1 MKLSRGAHVRLSPS
15 AFHILLLVAGA
26 AFLLADAFHGNV
38 WFDESY
44 SVGIANHSF
53 ADIWYYSS
61 GDVHPVLIYWALHVL
76 NLVFGQNITIYRLF
90 TVAGAIAMAVLGYTH
105 VRRDAGWATGVLFSF
120 FALFTPYIS
129 LMAVEIRMYSWA
141 TFAVMLC
148 FIYAMRIIGTQL
160 ATPPARI
167 AQAARG
173 LKCWAG
179 TPRRWWIACFASS
192 LACAYLHYFGAM
204 SAFMINVVLLFA
216 LGARAWRHR
225 KGGPNPLPEQ
235 AVRAGA
241 PLRVLIIGCVAQ
253 VALYLPWIITAVTSQ
268 MGVVGGTYWAKI
280 VFPTTYIELAT
291 YAFLTS
297 PLSFAARGSY
307 GVVPQV
313 IVQGIGYAAVAVL
326 AFLIA
331 WAARWATWRIGLHR
345 AARKQQIAAAKAQR
359 AGGAAGAEADAGAAG
374 TGAAN
379 DAANPLAAGSTEM
392 ASGAIAGSAAPP
404 SENQATTTTIEL
416 GESSISGTSAS
427 ASTSAAAG
435 ASAGSA
441 ANTAARA
448 VKHLRLKRFYAWLV
462 SDPIAPVVAALV
474 VYFGVFAISWTA
486 SMVMN
491 SMILYYRYLFVA
503 IGPLLFAI
511 ASVLS
516 HVQTKPLVAGVVA
529 VTLAASVMNQALLVR
544 DDYDPANN
552 VPVQQ
557 FRETVDRVADQ
568 NGGQSPLVVSTDIG
582 YMGVTSVMCPDIPQT
597 YMDWQ
602 KGNWDRAYMAYSP
615 TLVSKMS
622 WEIIFNNF
630 HGTFICLGQ
639 AQNDS
644 LPRDISDLSQ
654 KDGFNLVEY
663 HTYYRPYER
672 TWMTIAVMTKS

>member
-1 MKLSRGAHVRLSPS
+1 MKLSRAVHARFSS
-15 AFHILLLVAGA
+15 NAFHILLLVAGA
-26 AFLLADAFHGNV
+26 AFLLTDAFHGNV

-167 AQAARG
+167 AEAARG

-225 KGGPNPLPEQ
+225 KRGPNPLPEQ
-235 AVRAGA
+235 AVCAGA

-253 VALYLPWIITAVTSQ
+253 VVLYLPWIVTAVTSQ

-313 IVQGIGYAAVAVL
+313 LVQGIGYAAAVVL

-331 WAARWATWRIGLHR
+331 WAARWAAWRIGLHR

-359 AGGAAGAEADAGAAG
+359 TDGAASASAG
-374 TGAAN
+374 T
-379 DAANPLAAGSTEM
+379 
-392 ASGAIAGSAAPP
+392 ASDTITGSAATP
-404 SENQATTTTIEL
+404 SKDHAAAMAAGLAEDP
-416 GESSISGTSAS
+416 ISGAS
-427 ASTSAAAG
+427 ACRAAG
-435 ASAGSA
+435 ASADPA
-441 ANTAARA
+441 VDTAVRA
-448 VKHLRLKRFYAWLV
+448 VKHLRLKRFYAWLI
-462 SDPIAPVVAALV
+462 SDPIAPVAAALV

-511 ASVLS
+511 AAVLS
-516 HVQTKPLVAGVVA
+516 HVRTKPLVAGVVA
-529 VTLAASVMNQALLVR
+529 VTLAASVVNQALLVR

-622 WEIIFNNF
+622 WEIIFDNF

-639 AQNDS
+639 AQNNS

>member
-1 MKLSRGAHVRLSPS
+1 MKLSRGAHVRLSSS

-105 VRRDAGWATGVLFSF
+105 VRRDHGWATGVLFSF

-148 FIYAMRIIGTQL
+148 FIYAIRIIGTQL

-167 AQAARG
+167 AEAARG

-179 TPRRWWIACFASS
+179 TPRRWWITCFASS

-225 KGGPNPLPEQ
+225 KRGPNPLPEQ

-253 VALYLPWIITAVTSQ
+253 VALYLPWIVTAVTSQ

-313 IVQGIGYAAVAVL
+313 LVQGIGYAAAVVL

-331 WAARWATWRIGLHR
+331 WAARWAAWRIGLHR
-345 AARKQQIAAAKAQR
+345 AARKQQIAEAKAQR
-359 AGGAAGAEADAGAAG
+359 EGQAAAMAAKPGEGAVLRSRAGAGPDTDANGHFA
-374 TGAAN
+374 
-379 DAANPLAAGSTEM
+379 P
-392 ASGAIAGSAAPP
+392 AS
-404 SENQATTTTIEL
+404 
-416 GESSISGTSAS
+416 SAS
-427 ASTSAAAG
+427 S
-435 ASAGSA
+435 
-441 ANTAARA
+441 
-448 VKHLRLKRFYAWLV
+448 VKHLRLKRFYAWLI
-462 SDPIAPVVAALV
+462 SDSIAPVVAALV
-474 VYFGVFAISWTA
+474 VYFGVFTISWTA

-511 ASVLS
+511 AAVLS
-516 HVQTKPLVAGVVA
+516 HVRTKPLVAGVVA
-529 VTLAASVMNQALLVR
+529 VTLAASVVNQALLVR

-582 YMGVTSVMCPDIPQT
+582 YMGVTSVMCPHIPQT

-639 AQNDS
+639 AQNNS

>member
-1 MKLSRGAHVRLSPS
+1 MKLSRGAHVRLSSS

-26 AFLLADAFHGNV
+26 AFLLTDAFHGNV

-105 VRRDAGWATGVLFSF
+105 VRRDHGWATGVLFSF

-148 FIYAMRIIGTQL
+148 FIYAIRIIGTQL

-179 TPRRWWIACFASS
+179 TPRRWWITCFASS

-225 KGGPNPLPEQ
+225 KRGPNPLPEQ
-235 AVRAGA
+235 AVCAGA

-253 VALYLPWIITAVTSQ
+253 VVLYLPWIVTAVTSQ

-313 IVQGIGYAAVAVL
+313 LVQGIGYAAAVVL

-331 WAARWATWRIGLHR
+331 WAARWAAWRIGLHR

-359 AGGAAGAEADAGAAG
+359 TDGAASASAG
-374 TGAAN
+374 T
-379 DAANPLAAGSTEM
+379 
-392 ASGAIAGSAAPP
+392 ASDTITGSAATP
-404 SENQATTTTIEL
+404 SKDHAAAMAAGLAEDP
-416 GESSISGTSAS
+416 ISGAS
-427 ASTSAAAG
+427 ACRAAG
-435 ASAGSA
+435 ASADPA
-441 ANTAARA
+441 VDTAVRA
-448 VKHLRLKRFYAWLV
+448 VKHLRLKRFYAWLI
-462 SDPIAPVVAALV
+462 SDPIAPVAAALV

-511 ASVLS
+511 AAVLS
-516 HVQTKPLVAGVVA
+516 HVRTKPLVAGVVA
-529 VTLAASVMNQALLVR
+529 VTLAASVVNQALLVR
-544 DDYDPANN
+544 DDYDSANN

>member
-1 MKLSRGAHVRLSPS
+1 MKLSRAVHARFSS
-15 AFHILLLVAGA
+15 NAFHILLLVAGA
-26 AFLLADAFHGNV
+26 AFLLTDAFHGNV

-160 ATPPARI
+160 ATPAARI
-167 AQAARG
+167 AEAARG

-204 SAFMINVVLLFA
+204 SAFMINVVLLLA

-225 KGGPNPLPEQ
+225 KRGPHPLPDQ

-241 PLRVLIIGCVAQ
+241 PLRVLIIGCIVQ

-313 IVQGIGYAAVAVL
+313 IVQGIGYAAAVVL

-345 AARKQQIAAAKAQR
+345 AARKQQIAAAKTQR
-359 AGGAAGAEADAGAAG
+359 AGGVAGAEADAG
-374 TGAAN
+374 T
-379 DAANPLAAGSTEM
+379 
-392 ASGAIAGSAAPP
+392 SAAPV
-404 SENQATTTTIEL
+404 
-416 GESSISGTSAS
+416 
-427 ASTSAAAG
+427 AG
-435 ASAGSA
+435 ASAGPA
-441 ANTAARA
+441 AAAA
-448 VKHLRLKRFYAWLV
+448 ACPIKHLRLKRFYAWLV
-462 SDPIAPVVAALV
+462 SDPIAPVVAALT

-557 FRETVDRVADQ
+557 FRETVDRVADE

-622 WEIIFNNF
+622 WEIIFDNF

>member
-105 VRRDAGWATGVLFSF
+105 VRRDHGWATGVLFSF

-167 AQAARG
+167 AEAARG

-225 KGGPNPLPEQ
+225 KHGPHPLPEQ

-280 VFPTTYIELAT
+280 VFPTTYIELTT

-313 IVQGIGYAAVAVL
+313 IVQGIGYAAVVVL

-345 AARKQQIAAAKAQR
+345 AARKQQIAEAKAQR
-359 AGGAAGAEADAGAAG
+359 EGQAAATAAKPGEGAAPCSNVGAGPDTDANGHFA
-374 TGAAN
+374 
-379 DAANPLAAGSTEM
+379 P
-392 ASGAIAGSAAPP
+392 AS
-404 SENQATTTTIEL
+404 
-416 GESSISGTSAS
+416 SAS
-427 ASTSAAAG
+427 S
-435 ASAGSA
+435 
-441 ANTAARA
+441 

-557 FRETVDRVADQ
+557 FRETVDHVADQ

-622 WEIIFNNF
+622 WEIIFDNF

>member
-1 MKLSRGAHVRLSPS
+1 MKLSRGAHVRLSSS

-105 VRRDAGWATGVLFSF
+105 VRRDHGWATGVLFSF

-148 FIYAMRIIGTQL
+148 FIYAIRIIGTQL

-167 AQAARG
+167 AEAARG

-179 TPRRWWIACFASS
+179 TPRRWWITCFASS

-225 KGGPNPLPEQ
+225 KRGPNPLPEQ

-241 PLRVLIIGCVAQ
+241 PLRVLIIGCVTQ
-253 VALYLPWIITAVTSQ
+253 VALYMPWILTAVTSQ
-268 MGVVGGTYWAKI
+268 MGVVGGTYWANI

-291 YAFLTS
+291 YPFLTS

-307 GVVPQV
+307 GAGMQV
-313 IVQGIGYAAVAVL
+313 TVKIIGYAAIVTL

-331 WAARWATWRIGLHR
+331 WSARWATWRVGLHR
-345 AARKQQIAAAKAQR
+345 QQRRELLAR
-359 AGGAAGAEADAGAAG
+359 AG
-374 TGAAN
+374 
-379 DAANPLAAGSTEM
+379 
-392 ASGAIAGSAAPP
+392 AGSAAP
-404 SENQATTTTIEL
+404 
-416 GESSISGTSAS
+416 
-427 ASTSAAAG
+427 
-435 ASAGSA
+435 
-441 ANTAARA
+441 
-448 VKHLRLKRFYAWLV
+448 VKHLRAKRFYAWLV
-462 SDPIAPVVAALV
+462 SEPIAPVVAALA

-503 IGPLLFAI
+503 IGPLLFA
-511 ASVLS
+511 AAAVLS
-516 HVQTKPLVAGVVA
+516 HVRTKPLVAGVVA
-529 VTLAASVMNQALLVR
+529 VTLCASVANQALLLR

-552 VPVQQ
+552 VPIEK
-557 FRETVDRVADQ
+557 FRETVDSVSEQ
-568 NGGQSPLVVSTDIG
+568 IGGQMPLVVSTDIG
-582 YMGVTSVMCPDIPQT
+582 YMGVTACMCEDVPQT

-615 TLVSKMS
+615 TLVSKKS
-622 WEIIFNNF
+622 WEIIFDNF
-630 HGTFICLGQ
+630 HGTFICTGQ

-654 KDGFNLVEY
+654 KDGFTLLEY

-672 TWMTIAVMTKS
+672 TWMTIAVMTKQ

>member
-1 MKLSRGAHVRLSPS
+1 MKLSRGAHARLSSS

-26 AFLLADAFHGNV
+26 AFLLTDV
-38 WFDESY
+38 LFDESY

-105 VRRDAGWATGVLFSF
+105 VRRDHGWATGVLFSF

-167 AQAARG
+167 AEAARG

-179 TPRRWWIACFASS
+179 TPRRWWITCFASS

-225 KGGPNPLPEQ
+225 KRGPNPLPEQ

-241 PLRVLIIGCVAQ
+241 PLRVLIIGCVVQ
-253 VALYLPWIITAVTSQ
+253 VALYLPWIVTAVTSQ

-313 IVQGIGYAAVAVL
+313 LVQGIGYAAAVVL

-331 WAARWATWRIGLHR
+331 WAARWAAWRIGLHR
-345 AARKQQIAAAKAQR
+345 AARKQQIAAAEAQR
-359 AGGAAGAEADAGAAG
+359 AA
-374 TGAAN
+374 GAAN
-379 DAANPLAAGSTEM
+379 DAANSLAA
-392 ASGAIAGSAAPP
+392 ASAGTASDAITGSAATP
-404 SENQATTTTIEL
+404 SKDHAAAMAAGLAE
-416 GESSISGTSAS
+416 GPISSAS
-427 ASTSAAAG
+427 ACRAAG
-435 ASAGSA
+435 ASAGPA
-441 ANTAARA
+441 VDTAVRA

-511 ASVLS
+511 AAVLS
-516 HVQTKPLVAGVVA
+516 HVRTKPLVAGVVA

>member
-1 MKLSRGAHVRLSPS
+1 MKLSRGAHVRLSSS

-26 AFLLADAFHGNV
+26 AFLLTDAFHGNV

-160 ATPPARI
+160 ATPPTRI

-225 KGGPNPLPEQ
+225 KGGPHPLPEQ

-241 PLRVLIIGCVAQ
+241 PLRVLIIGCVVQ

-313 IVQGIGYAAVAVL
+313 IVQGIGYAAVVVL

-359 AGGAAGAEADAGAAG
+359 AGGAAGAE
-374 TGAAN
+374 
-379 DAANPLAAGSTEM
+379 LAAGVS
-392 ASGAIAGSAAPP
+392 AGSAV
-404 SENQATTTTIEL
+404 
-416 GESSISGTSAS
+416 
-427 ASTSAAAG
+427 G
-435 ASAGSA
+435 ASAGFAEGASAGPA

-511 ASVLS
+511 AAVLS

-557 FRETVDRVADQ
+557 FRETVDRVADE

-622 WEIIFNNF
+622 WEIIFDNF

>member
-1 MKLSRGAHVRLSPS
+1 MKLSRAVHARFSS
-15 AFHILLLVAGA
+15 NAFHILLLVAGA
-26 AFLLADAFHGNV
+26 AFLLTDAFHGNV

-167 AQAARG
+167 AEAARG

-225 KGGPNPLPEQ
+225 KHGPHPLPEQ

-280 VFPTTYIELAT
+280 VFPTTYIELTT

-313 IVQGIGYAAVAVL
+313 IVQGIGYAAVVVL

-345 AARKQQIAAAKAQR
+345 AARKQQIAEAKAQR
-359 AGGAAGAEADAGAAG
+359 EGQAAATAAKPGEGAAPCSNVGAGPDTDANGHFA
-374 TGAAN
+374 
-379 DAANPLAAGSTEM
+379 P
-392 ASGAIAGSAAPP
+392 AS
-404 SENQATTTTIEL
+404 
-416 GESSISGTSAS
+416 SAS
-427 ASTSAAAG
+427 S
-435 ASAGSA
+435 
-441 ANTAARA
+441 
-448 VKHLRLKRFYAWLV
+448 VKHLRLKRFDAWLV

-557 FRETVDRVADQ
+557 FRETVDHVADQ

-622 WEIIFNNF
+622 WEIIFDNF

>member
-1 MKLSRGAHVRLSPS
+1 MKLSRGAHVRLSSS

-26 AFLLADAFHGNV
+26 AFLLTDAFHGNV

-90 TVAGAIAMAVLGYTH
+90 TVAGAVAMAVLGYTH
-105 VRRDAGWATGVLFSF
+105 VRRDHGWATGVLFSF

-148 FIYAMRIIGTQL
+148 FIYAIRIIGTQL

-167 AQAARG
+167 AEAARG

-179 TPRRWWIACFASS
+179 TPRRWWIMCFASS

-225 KGGPNPLPEQ
+225 KSGPNPLSEQ
-235 AVRAGA
+235 AVCAGA

-253 VALYLPWIITAVTSQ
+253 VALYLPWIVTAVTSQ

-313 IVQGIGYAAVAVL
+313 LVQGIGYAAAVVL

-331 WAARWATWRIGLHR
+331 WAARWAAWRIGLHR
-345 AARKQQIAAAKAQR
+345 AARQQQIAEAKAQR
-359 AGGAAGAEADAGAAG
+359 TDGAASASAG
-374 TGAAN
+374 T
-379 DAANPLAAGSTEM
+379 
-392 ASGAIAGSAAPP
+392 ASDTITGSAATP
-404 SENQATTTTIEL
+404 SKDHAAAMAAGLAEDP
-416 GESSISGTSAS
+416 ISGAS
-427 ASTSAAAG
+427 ACRAAG
-435 ASAGSA
+435 ASADPA
-441 ANTAARA
+441 VDTAVRA

-462 SDPIAPVVAALV
+462 SDPIAPVAAALV

-511 ASVLS
+511 AAVLS
-516 HVQTKPLVAGVVA
+516 HMRTKPLVVGVVA

-622 WEIIFNNF
+622 WEIIFDNF

-639 AQNDS
+639 AQNNS

>member
-1 MKLSRGAHVRLSPS
+1 MKLSRGAHVRLSSS

-26 AFLLADAFHGNV
+26 AFLLTDAFHGNV

-76 NLVFGQNITIYRLF
+76 NLVFGQNITVYRLF
-90 TVAGAIAMAVLGYTH
+90 TVTGAIAMAVLGYTH
-105 VRRDAGWATGVLFSF
+105 VRRDHGWATGVLFSF

-167 AQAARG
+167 AEAARG

-179 TPRRWWIACFASS
+179 TPRRWWITCFASS

-204 SAFMINVVLLFA
+204 SAFMVNVVLLFA

-225 KGGPNPLPEQ
+225 KHGPHPLPEQ

-313 IVQGIGYAAVAVL
+313 LVQGIGYAATVVL

-359 AGGAAGAEADAGAAG
+359 AGGAAGAESAAG
-374 TGAAN
+374 V
-379 DAANPLAAGSTEM
+379 S
-392 ASGAIAGSAAPP
+392 AGSAATP
-404 SENQATTTTIEL
+404 SENQAAAIAAGL
-416 GESSISGTSAS
+416 GERSISDASTVPTRGASAS
-427 ASTSAAAG
+427 AGSAVG
-435 ASAGSA
+435 ASAGFAEGASAGPA

-462 SDPIAPVVAALV
+462 SDPIAPVVAALT

-511 ASVLS
+511 AAVLS
-516 HVQTKPLVAGVVA
+516 HVRTKPLVAGVVV
-529 VTLAASVMNQALLVR
+529 VTLATSVVNQALLVR

>member
-1 MKLSRGAHVRLSPS
+1 MKLSRAVHARFSS
-15 AFHILLLVAGA
+15 NAFHILLLVAGA
-26 AFLLADAFHGNV
+26 AFLLTDAFHGNV

-105 VRRDAGWATGVLFSF
+105 IRRDAGWATGVLFSF

-167 AQAARG
+167 AEAARG

-179 TPRRWWIACFASS
+179 TPRRWWITCFASS

-225 KGGPNPLPEQ
+225 KRGPHPLPDQ

-241 PLRVLIIGCVAQ
+241 PLRVLIIGCIVQ

-313 IVQGIGYAAVAVL
+313 IVQGIGYAAVVVL

-345 AARKQQIAAAKAQR
+345 AARKQQIAEAKAQR
-359 AGGAAGAEADAGAAG
+359 EGQAAATAAKPGEGAAPCSNVGAGPDTDANGHFA
-374 TGAAN
+374 
-379 DAANPLAAGSTEM
+379 P
-392 ASGAIAGSAAPP
+392 AS
-404 SENQATTTTIEL
+404 
-416 GESSISGTSAS
+416 SAS
-427 ASTSAAAG
+427 S
-435 ASAGSA
+435 
-441 ANTAARA
+441 

-622 WEIIFNNF
+622 WEIIFDNF

>member
-1 MKLSRGAHVRLSPS
+1 MKLSRGAHVRLSSS
-15 AFHILLLVAGA
+15 AFHILLLVAGV

-105 VRRDAGWATGVLFSF
+105 VRRDHGWATGVLFSF

-148 FIYAMRIIGTQL
+148 FIYAIRIIGTQL

-167 AQAARG
+167 AEAARG

-179 TPRRWWIACFASS
+179 TPRRWWITCFASS

-253 VALYLPWIITAVTSQ
+253 VALYLPWIVTAVTSQ

-313 IVQGIGYAAVAVL
+313 LVQGIGYAAAVVL

-331 WAARWATWRIGLHR
+331 WAARWAAWRIGLHR

-359 AGGAAGAEADAGAAG
+359 AGGAARASAG
-374 TGAAN
+374 TAAKL
-379 DAANPLAAGSTEM
+379 DEGS
-392 ASGAIAGSAAPP
+392 ISAA
-404 SENQATTTTIEL
+404 SVCR
-416 GESSISGTSAS
+416 
-427 ASTSAAAG
+427 AAG
-435 ASAGSA
+435 ASAGPA
-441 ANTAARA
+441 IDTAVRA

-511 ASVLS
+511 AAVLS
-516 HVQTKPLVAGVVA
+516 HVRTKPLVAGVVA
-529 VTLAASVMNQALLVR
+529 VTLAASVVNQALLVR

-557 FRETVDRVADQ
+557 FRETVDRVANQ

-622 WEIIFNNF
+622 WEIIFDNF

-639 AQNDS
+639 AQNNS

-654 KDGFNLVEY
+654 KDGFNLVEC

>member
-1 MKLSRGAHVRLSPS
+1 MKLSRGAHVRLSSS

-105 VRRDAGWATGVLFSF
+105 VRRDHGWATGVLFSF

-148 FIYAMRIIGTQL
+148 FIYAIRIIGTQL

-179 TPRRWWIACFASS
+179 TPRRWWITCFASS

-225 KGGPNPLPEQ
+225 KRGPNPLPEQ

-253 VALYLPWIITAVTSQ
+253 VALYLPWIVTAVTSQ

-313 IVQGIGYAAVAVL
+313 LVRGIGYAAAVVL

-331 WAARWATWRIGLHR
+331 WAARWAAWRIGLHR

-359 AGGAAGAEADAGAAG
+359 AGGAASASAG
-374 TGAAN
+374 T
-379 DAANPLAAGSTEM
+379 
-392 ASGAIAGSAAPP
+392 ASDTITGSAATP
-404 SENQATTTTIEL
+404 SKDHAAAMAAGLAEDP
-416 GESSISGTSAS
+416 ISGAS
-427 ASTSAAAG
+427 ACRAAG
-435 ASAGSA
+435 ASADPA
-441 ANTAARA
+441 VDTAAYS

-462 SDPIAPVVAALV
+462 SDPIAPVAAALV

-511 ASVLS
+511 AAVLS
-516 HVQTKPLVAGVVA
+516 HVRTKPLVAGVVA
-529 VTLAASVMNQALLVR
+529 VTLAASVVNQALLVR

-622 WEIIFNNF
+622 WEIIFDNF

-639 AQNDS
+639 AQNNS

>member
-1 MKLSRGAHVRLSPS
+1 MKLSRGAHVRLSSS

-26 AFLLADAFHGNV
+26 AFLLTDAFHGNV

-148 FIYAMRIIGTQL
+148 FIYAMRIVGTQL

-167 AQAARG
+167 AEAARG

-179 TPRRWWIACFASS
+179 TPRRWWITCFASS

-225 KGGPNPLPEQ
+225 KRGPHPLPEQ
-235 AVRAGA
+235 AIRAGA
-241 PLRVLIIGCVAQ
+241 PLRVLIIGCVVQ

-307 GVVPQV
+307 GVVPRV
-313 IVQGIGYAAVAVL
+313 IVQGIGYAAVVVL

-331 WAARWATWRIGLHR
+331 WSARWATWRIGLHR

-359 AGGAAGAEADAGAAG
+359 EGQAAATAAKPGEGAAPCSNACAGPDTDANGHFA
-374 TGAAN
+374 
-379 DAANPLAAGSTEM
+379 LAS
-392 ASGAIAGSAAPP
+392 
-404 SENQATTTTIEL
+404 
-416 GESSISGTSAS
+416 SAS
-427 ASTSAAAG
+427 S
-435 ASAGSA
+435 
-441 ANTAARA
+441 

-511 ASVLS
+511 AAVLS
-516 HVQTKPLVAGVVA
+516 HVRTKPLVAGVVA

-557 FRETVDRVADQ
+557 FRETVNRVADQ

-582 YMGVTSVMCPDIPQT
+582 FMGVTSVMCPDIPQT

>member
-1 MKLSRGAHVRLSPS
+1 MKLSRGAHVRLSSS

-76 NLVFGQNITIYRLF
+76 NLVLGQNITIYRLF

-105 VRRDAGWATGVLFSF
+105 VRRDHGWATGVLFSF

-148 FIYAMRIIGTQL
+148 FIYAIRIIGTQL

-167 AQAARG
+167 AEAARG

-179 TPRRWWIACFASS
+179 TPRRWWITCFASS

-225 KGGPNPLPEQ
+225 KRGPNPLPEQ

-253 VALYLPWIITAVTSQ
+253 VALYLPWIVTAVTSQ

-313 IVQGIGYAAVAVL
+313 LVQGIGYAAAVVL

-331 WAARWATWRIGLHR
+331 WAARWAAWRIGLHR
-345 AARKQQIAAAKAQR
+345 AARKQQIAEAKAQR
-359 AGGAAGAEADAGAAG
+359 EGQAAAMAAKPGEGAVLRSRAGAGPDTDANGHFA
-374 TGAAN
+374 
-379 DAANPLAAGSTEM
+379 P
-392 ASGAIAGSAAPP
+392 AS
-404 SENQATTTTIEL
+404 
-416 GESSISGTSAS
+416 SAS
-427 ASTSAAAG
+427 S
-435 ASAGSA
+435 
-441 ANTAARA
+441 
-448 VKHLRLKRFYAWLV
+448 VKHLRLKRFYAWLI

-474 VYFGVFAISWTA
+474 VYFGVFTISWTA

-511 ASVLS
+511 AAVLS
-516 HVQTKPLVAGVVA
+516 HVRTKPLVAGVVA
-529 VTLAASVMNQALLVR
+529 VTLAASVVNQALLVR

-557 FRETVDRVADQ
+557 FRETVDRVANQ

-639 AQNDS
+639 AQNNS

>member
-1 MKLSRGAHVRLSPS
+1 MKLSRGAHVRLSSS

-26 AFLLADAFHGNV
+26 AFLLTDAFHGNV

-76 NLVFGQNITIYRLF
+76 NLVFGPNITIYRLF

-105 VRRDAGWATGVLFSF
+105 IRRDAGWATGVLFSF

-160 ATPPARI
+160 ATPPVQI
-167 AQAARG
+167 AEAARG

-179 TPRRWWIACFASS
+179 TPRRWWITCFASS

-225 KGGPNPLPEQ
+225 KHGPHPLPEQ

-241 PLRVLIIGCVAQ
+241 PLRVLIIGCVVQ

-313 IVQGIGYAAVAVL
+313 IVQGIGYAAVVVL

-359 AGGAAGAEADAGAAG
+359 EGRAAATAAKPGEGAAPCSNAGAG
-374 TGAAN
+374 PDTDAN
-379 DAANPLAAGSTEM
+379 GHFAP
-392 ASGAIAGSAAPP
+392 ASSACP
-404 SENQATTTTIEL
+404 
-416 GESSISGTSAS
+416 
-427 ASTSAAAG
+427 
-435 ASAGSA
+435 
-441 ANTAARA
+441 

-462 SDPIAPVVAALV
+462 SEPVAPVIAALV

-511 ASVLS
+511 AAVLS
-516 HVQTKPLVAGVVA
+516 HVRTKPLVAGVVA
-529 VTLAASVMNQALLVR
+529 VTLAASVVNQALLVR

-557 FRETVDRVADQ
+557 FRETIDRVADQ

>member
-1 MKLSRGAHVRLSPS
+1 MKLSRAVHARFSS
-15 AFHILLLVAGA
+15 NAFHILLLVAGA
-26 AFLLADAFHGNV
+26 AFLLTDAFHGNV

-167 AQAARG
+167 AEAARG

-225 KGGPNPLPEQ
+225 KHGPHPLPEQ

-280 VFPTTYIELAT
+280 VFPTTYIELTT

-313 IVQGIGYAAVAVL
+313 IVQGIGYAAVVVL

-345 AARKQQIAAAKAQR
+345 AARKQQIAEAKAQR
-359 AGGAAGAEADAGAAG
+359 EGQAAATAAKPGEGAAPCSNVGAGPDTDANGHFA
-374 TGAAN
+374 
-379 DAANPLAAGSTEM
+379 P
-392 ASGAIAGSAAPP
+392 AS
-404 SENQATTTTIEL
+404 
-416 GESSISGTSAS
+416 SAS
-427 ASTSAAAG
+427 S
-435 ASAGSA
+435 
-441 ANTAARA
+441 

-557 FRETVDRVADQ
+557 FRETVDHVADQ

-622 WEIIFNNF
+622 WEIIFDNF

>member
-1 MKLSRGAHVRLSPS
+1 MKLSRGAHVRLSSS
-15 AFHILLLVAGA
+15 AFHILLLVAGV

-105 VRRDAGWATGVLFSF
+105 VRRDHGWATGVLFSF

-148 FIYAMRIIGTQL
+148 FIYAIRIIGTQL

-167 AQAARG
+167 AEAARG

-179 TPRRWWIACFASS
+179 TPRRWWITCFASS

-225 KGGPNPLPEQ
+225 KRGPNPLPEQ

-253 VALYLPWIITAVTSQ
+253 VALYLPWIVTAVTSQ

-313 IVQGIGYAAVAVL
+313 LVQGIGYAAAVVL

-331 WAARWATWRIGLHR
+331 WAARWAAWRIGLHR
-345 AARKQQIAAAKAQR
+345 AARKQQIAEAKAQR
-359 AGGAAGAEADAGAAG
+359 EGQAAAMAAKPGEGAVLRSRAGAGPDTDANGHFA
-374 TGAAN
+374 
-379 DAANPLAAGSTEM
+379 P
-392 ASGAIAGSAAPP
+392 AS
-404 SENQATTTTIEL
+404 
-416 GESSISGTSAS
+416 SAS
-427 ASTSAAAG
+427 S
-435 ASAGSA
+435 
-441 ANTAARA
+441 
-448 VKHLRLKRFYAWLV
+448 VKHLRLKRFYAWLI

-474 VYFGVFAISWTA
+474 VYFGVFTISWTA

-511 ASVLS
+511 AAVLS
-516 HVQTKPLVAGVVA
+516 HVRTKPLVAGVVA
-529 VTLAASVMNQALLVR
+529 VTLAASVVNQALLVR

-557 FRETVDRVADQ
+557 FRETVDRVANQ

-639 AQNDS
+639 AQNNS

>member
-1 MKLSRGAHVRLSPS
+1 MKLSRAVHARFSS
-15 AFHILLLVAGA
+15 NAFHIFLLVAGA
-26 AFLLADAFHGNV
+26 AFLLTDAFHGNV

-105 VRRDAGWATGVLFSF
+105 IRRDAGWATGVLFSF

-129 LMAVEIRMYSWA
+129 LMAVEVRMYSWA

-167 AQAARG
+167 AKAARG

-179 TPRRWWIACFASS
+179 APRRWWITCFASS

-225 KGGPNPLPEQ
+225 KGGPHPLPEQ

-241 PLRVLIIGCVAQ
+241 PLRVLIIGCVVQ

-297 PLSFAARGSY
+297 PLSFATRGSY
-307 GVVPQV
+307 GLVPQV
-313 IVQGIGYAAVAVL
+313 IVQGIGYAAVVVL

-345 AARKQQIAAAKAQR
+345 AARKQQIAEAKAQR
-359 AGGAAGAEADAGAAG
+359 EGQAAVIAAKPGEGAAPCSNVGAGPDTDANGHFA
-374 TGAAN
+374 
-379 DAANPLAAGSTEM
+379 P
-392 ASGAIAGSAAPP
+392 AS
-404 SENQATTTTIEL
+404 
-416 GESSISGTSAS
+416 SAS
-427 ASTSAAAG
+427 S
-435 ASAGSA
+435 
-441 ANTAARA
+441 
-448 VKHLRLKRFYAWLV
+448 VKHLRLKRFYTWLV

-582 YMGVTSVMCPDIPQT
+582 YMGVTSVMCPGIPQT

>member
-1 MKLSRGAHVRLSPS
+1 MKLSRGAHVRLSSS

-26 AFLLADAFHGNV
+26 AFLLTDAFHGNV

-105 VRRDAGWATGVLFSF
+105 VRRDHGWATGVLFSF

-148 FIYAMRIIGTQL
+148 FIYAIRIIGTQL

-179 TPRRWWIACFASS
+179 TPRRWWITCFASS

-225 KGGPNPLPEQ
+225 KRGPNPLPEQ
-235 AVRAGA
+235 AVCAGA

-253 VALYLPWIITAVTSQ
+253 VVLYLPWIVTAVTSQ

-313 IVQGIGYAAVAVL
+313 LVQGIGYAAAVVL

-331 WAARWATWRIGLHR
+331 WAARWAAWRIGLHR

-359 AGGAAGAEADAGAAG
+359 TDGAASASAG
-374 TGAAN
+374 T
-379 DAANPLAAGSTEM
+379 
-392 ASGAIAGSAAPP
+392 ASDTITGSAATP
-404 SENQATTTTIEL
+404 SKDHAAAMAAGLAEDP
-416 GESSISGTSAS
+416 ISGAS
-427 ASTSAAAG
+427 ACRAAG
-435 ASAGSA
+435 ASADPA
-441 ANTAARA
+441 VDTAVRA
-448 VKHLRLKRFYAWLV
+448 VKHLRLKRFYAWLI
-462 SDPIAPVVAALV
+462 SDPIAPVAAALV

-511 ASVLS
+511 AAVLS
-516 HVQTKPLVAGVVA
+516 HVRTKPLVAGVVA
-529 VTLAASVMNQALLVR
+529 VTLAASVVNQALLVR

-622 WEIIFNNF
+622 WEIIFDNF

-639 AQNDS
+639 AQNNS

>member
-1 MKLSRGAHVRLSPS
+1 MKLSRGAHERLSSS

-26 AFLLADAFHGNV
+26 AFLLTDAFHGNV

-76 NLVFGQNITIYRLF
+76 NLVFGQNITVYRLF

-105 VRRDAGWATGVLFSF
+105 VRRDAGWKTGVLFSF

-160 ATPPARI
+160 ATPPTRI

-225 KGGPNPLPEQ
+225 KGGPHPLPEQ

-241 PLRVLIIGCVAQ
+241 PLRVLIIGCVVQ

-313 IVQGIGYAAVAVL
+313 LVQGIGYAAVVVL

-331 WAARWATWRIGLHR
+331 WSARWATWRIGLHR
-345 AARKQQIAAAKAQR
+345 AARKQQIAEAKAQR
-359 AGGAAGAEADAGAAG
+359 AGGAAGAESAAG
-374 TGAAN
+374 V
-379 DAANPLAAGSTEM
+379 S
-392 ASGAIAGSAAPP
+392 AGSAATP
-404 SENQATTTTIEL
+404 SENQAAAIAAGL
-416 GESSISGTSAS
+416 GERSISDASTVPTGGASAS
-427 ASTSAAAG
+427 AGSAVG
-435 ASAGSA
+435 ASAGFAEDASAGPA

-448 VKHLRLKRFYAWLV
+448 IKHLRLKRFYAWLV

-511 ASVLS
+511 AAVLS
-516 HVQTKPLVAGVVA
+516 HVHTKPLVAGVVA

-557 FRETVDRVADQ
+557 FRETVDRVADE

-622 WEIIFNNF
+622 WEIIFDNF

-654 KDGFNLVEY
+654 KAGFNLVEY

>member
-1 MKLSRGAHVRLSPS
+1 MKLSRGAHVRLSSS

-105 VRRDAGWATGVLFSF
+105 VRRDHGWATGVLFSF

-148 FIYAMRIIGTQL
+148 FVYAIRIIGTQL

-167 AQAARG
+167 AEAARG

-179 TPRRWWIACFASS
+179 TPRRWWITCFASS

-225 KGGPNPLPEQ
+225 KRGPNPLPEQ

-253 VALYLPWIITAVTSQ
+253 VALYLPWIVTAVTSQ

-313 IVQGIGYAAVAVL
+313 LVQGIGYAAAVVL

-331 WAARWATWRIGLHR
+331 WAARWAAWRIGLHR

-359 AGGAAGAEADAGAAG
+359 EGQAAAMAAKPGEGAVLRSRAGAGPDTDANGYFA
-374 TGAAN
+374 
-379 DAANPLAAGSTEM
+379 P
-392 ASGAIAGSAAPP
+392 AS
-404 SENQATTTTIEL
+404 
-416 GESSISGTSAS
+416 SAS
-427 ASTSAAAG
+427 S
-435 ASAGSA
+435 
-441 ANTAARA
+441 
-448 VKHLRLKRFYAWLV
+448 VKHLRLKRFYAWLI

-474 VYFGVFAISWTA
+474 VYFGVFTISWTA

-511 ASVLS
+511 AAVLS
-516 HVQTKPLVAGVVA
+516 HVRTKPLVAGVVA
-529 VTLAASVMNQALLVR
+529 VTLAASVVNQALLVR

-552 VPVQQ
+552 VPVRQ
-557 FRETVDRVADQ
+557 FRETVDRVANQ

-622 WEIIFNNF
+622 WEIIFDNF

-639 AQNDS
+639 AQNNS

-672 TWMTIAVMTKS
+672 TWMTIAVMAKS

>member
-1 MKLSRGAHVRLSPS
+1 MKLSRGAHERLSSS

-26 AFLLADAFHGNV
+26 AFLLTDAFHGNV

-160 ATPPARI
+160 ATPPTRI

-173 LKCWAG
+173 LKCWAD

-225 KGGPNPLPEQ
+225 KRGPHPLPEQ

-241 PLRVLIIGCVAQ
+241 PLRVLIIGCVVQ
-253 VALYLPWIITAVTSQ
+253 VALYLPWIVTAVTSQ

-313 IVQGIGYAAVAVL
+313 IVQGIGYAAVVVL

-331 WAARWATWRIGLHR
+331 WAARWVTWRIGLHR

-359 AGGAAGAEADAGAAG
+359 AGGAAGAESAAG
-374 TGAAN
+374 V
-379 DAANPLAAGSTEM
+379 S
-392 ASGAIAGSAAPP
+392 AGSAV
-404 SENQATTTTIEL
+404 
-416 GESSISGTSAS
+416 
-427 ASTSAAAG
+427 G
-435 ASAGSA
+435 ASAGFAEGASAGPA

-448 VKHLRLKRFYAWLV
+448 IKHLRLKRFYAWLV

-511 ASVLS
+511 AAVLS

-557 FRETVDRVADQ
+557 FRESVDRVADE

-622 WEIIFNNF
+622 WEIIFDNF

>member
-1 MKLSRGAHVRLSPS
+1 MKLSRDAHARLSSS

-26 AFLLADAFHGNV
+26 AFLLTDAFHGNV

-105 VRRDAGWATGVLFSF
+105 VRRDHGWATGVLFSF

-148 FIYAMRIIGTQL
+148 FIYAIRIIGTQL

-179 TPRRWWIACFASS
+179 TPRRWWITCFASS

-225 KGGPNPLPEQ
+225 KRGPNPLPEQ
-235 AVRAGA
+235 AVCAGA

-253 VALYLPWIITAVTSQ
+253 VVLYLPWIVTAVTSQ

-313 IVQGIGYAAVAVL
+313 LVQGIGYAAAVVL

-331 WAARWATWRIGLHR
+331 WAARWAAWRIGLHR

-359 AGGAAGAEADAGAAG
+359 TDGAASASAG
-374 TGAAN
+374 T
-379 DAANPLAAGSTEM
+379 
-392 ASGAIAGSAAPP
+392 ASDTITGSAATP
-404 SENQATTTTIEL
+404 SKDHAAAMAAGLAEDP
-416 GESSISGTSAS
+416 ISGAS
-427 ASTSAAAG
+427 ACRAAG
-435 ASAGSA
+435 ASADPA
-441 ANTAARA
+441 VDTAVRA
-448 VKHLRLKRFYAWLV
+448 VKHLRLKRFYAWLI
-462 SDPIAPVVAALV
+462 SDPIAPVAAALV

-511 ASVLS
+511 AAVLS
-516 HVQTKPLVAGVVA
+516 HVRTKPLVAGVVA
-529 VTLAASVMNQALLVR
+529 VTLAASVVNQALLVR

-622 WEIIFNNF
+622 WEIIFDNF

-639 AQNDS
+639 AQNNS

>member
-1 MKLSRGAHVRLSPS
+1 MKLSRGAHVRLSSS

-105 VRRDAGWATGVLFSF
+105 VRRDHGWATGVLFSF

-148 FIYAMRIIGTQL
+148 FIYAIRIIGTQL

-179 TPRRWWIACFASS
+179 TPRRWWITCFASS

-225 KGGPNPLPEQ
+225 KRGPNPLPEQ

-253 VALYLPWIITAVTSQ
+253 VALYLPWIVTAVTSQ

-313 IVQGIGYAAVAVL
+313 LVQGIGYAAAVVL

-331 WAARWATWRIGLHR
+331 WAARWAAWRIGLHR

-359 AGGAAGAEADAGAAG
+359 AGGAASASAG
-374 TGAAN
+374 T
-379 DAANPLAAGSTEM
+379 
-392 ASGAIAGSAAPP
+392 ASDTITGSAATP
-404 SENQATTTTIEL
+404 SKDHAAAMAAGLAEDP
-416 GESSISGTSAS
+416 ISGAS
-427 ASTSAAAG
+427 ACRAAG
-435 ASAGSA
+435 ASADPA
-441 ANTAARA
+441 VDTAAYS

-462 SDPIAPVVAALV
+462 SDPIAPVAAALV

-511 ASVLS
+511 AAVLS
-516 HVQTKPLVAGVVA
+516 HVHTKPLVAGVVA
-529 VTLAASVMNQALLVR
+529 VTLAASVANQALLVR

-622 WEIIFNNF
+622 WEIIFDNF

-639 AQNDS
+639 AQNNS

>member
-1 MKLSRGAHVRLSPS
+1 MKLSRGAHVRLSSS

-105 VRRDAGWATGVLFSF
+105 VRRDHGWATGVLFSF

-148 FIYAMRIIGTQL
+148 FVFAIRIIGTQL

-167 AQAARG
+167 AEAARG

-179 TPRRWWIACFASS
+179 TPRRWWITCFASS

-225 KGGPNPLPEQ
+225 KRGPNPLPEQ

-253 VALYLPWIITAVTSQ
+253 VALYLPWIVTAVTSQ

-313 IVQGIGYAAVAVL
+313 LVQGIGYAAAVVL

-331 WAARWATWRIGLHR
+331 WAARWAAWRIGLHR

-359 AGGAAGAEADAGAAG
+359 EGQAAAMAAKPGEGAVLRSRAGAGPDTDANGYFA
-374 TGAAN
+374 
-379 DAANPLAAGSTEM
+379 P
-392 ASGAIAGSAAPP
+392 AS
-404 SENQATTTTIEL
+404 
-416 GESSISGTSAS
+416 SAS
-427 ASTSAAAG
+427 S
-435 ASAGSA
+435 
-441 ANTAARA
+441 
-448 VKHLRLKRFYAWLV
+448 VKHLRLKRFYAWLI

-474 VYFGVFAISWTA
+474 VYFGVFTISWTA

-511 ASVLS
+511 AAVLS
-516 HVQTKPLVAGVVA
+516 HVRTKPLVAGVVA
-529 VTLAASVMNQALLVR
+529 VTLAASVVNQALLVR

-552 VPVQQ
+552 VPVRQ
-557 FRETVDRVADQ
+557 FRETVDRVANQ

-622 WEIIFNNF
+622 WEIIFDNF

-639 AQNDS
+639 AQNNS

-672 TWMTIAVMTKS
+672 TWMTIAVMAKS

>member
-1 MKLSRGAHVRLSPS
+1 MKLSRAVHARFSS
-15 AFHILLLVAGA
+15 NAFHILLLVAGA
-26 AFLLADAFHGNV
+26 AFLLTDAFHGNV

-167 AQAARG
+167 AEAARG

-225 KGGPNPLPEQ
+225 KRGPHPLPDQ

-241 PLRVLIIGCVAQ
+241 PLRVLIIGCIVQ

-297 PLSFAARGSY
+297 PLSFAARDSY

-313 IVQGIGYAAVAVL
+313 IVQGIGYAAVVVL

-331 WAARWATWRIGLHR
+331 WAARWVTWRIGLHR

-359 AGGAAGAEADAGAAG
+359 EGQAAATVAKPGEGAAPCSNVGAGPDTDANGHFA
-374 TGAAN
+374 
-379 DAANPLAAGSTEM
+379 P
-392 ASGAIAGSAAPP
+392 AS
-404 SENQATTTTIEL
+404 
-416 GESSISGTSAS
+416 SAS
-427 ASTSAAAG
+427 S
-435 ASAGSA
+435 
-441 ANTAARA
+441 

-529 VTLAASVMNQALLVR
+529 VTLAASMMNQALLVR

>member
-1 MKLSRGAHVRLSPS
+1 MKLSRGAHVRLSSS

-26 AFLLADAFHGNV
+26 AFLLTDAFHGNV

-105 VRRDAGWATGVLFSF
+105 VRRDAGWETGVLFSF
-120 FALFTPYIS
+120 FALFTPYFS

-167 AQAARG
+167 AEAARG

-204 SAFMINVVLLFA
+204 SAFMINVVLLFS

-225 KGGPNPLPEQ
+225 KGGPHPLPEQ

-241 PLRVLIIGCVAQ
+241 PLRVLIIGCVVQ

-345 AARKQQIAAAKAQR
+345 AARKQQIAEAKAQR
-359 AGGAAGAEADAGAAG
+359 EGQAAATAAKPGEGAAPCSNVGAGPDTDANGHFA
-374 TGAAN
+374 
-379 DAANPLAAGSTEM
+379 P
-392 ASGAIAGSAAPP
+392 AS
-404 SENQATTTTIEL
+404 
-416 GESSISGTSAS
+416 SAS
-427 ASTSAAAG
+427 S
-435 ASAGSA
+435 
-441 ANTAARA
+441 

-622 WEIIFNNF
+622 WEIIFDNF

>member
-1 MKLSRGAHVRLSPS
+1 MKLSRGAHVRLSSS

-26 AFLLADAFHGNV
+26 AFLLTDAFHGNV

-90 TVAGAIAMAVLGYTH
+90 TVAGAIAMAVLGYIH
-105 VRRDAGWATGVLFSF
+105 VRRDHGWATGVLFSF

-148 FIYAMRIIGTQL
+148 FIYAIRIIGTQL

-167 AQAARG
+167 AEAARG

-179 TPRRWWIACFASS
+179 TPRRWWITCFASS

-225 KGGPNPLPEQ
+225 KRGPNPLPEQ

-253 VALYLPWIITAVTSQ
+253 VALYLPWIVTAVTSQ

-313 IVQGIGYAAVAVL
+313 LVQGIGYAAAVVL

-331 WAARWATWRIGLHR
+331 WAARWAAWRIGLHR

-359 AGGAAGAEADAGAAG
+359 AGGAARASAG
-374 TGAAN
+374 TAAKL
-379 DAANPLAAGSTEM
+379 DEGS
-392 ASGAIAGSAAPP
+392 ISAA
-404 SENQATTTTIEL
+404 
-416 GESSISGTSAS
+416 SACR
-427 ASTSAAAG
+427 AAG
-435 ASAGSA
+435 ASAGPA
-441 ANTAARA
+441 IDTAVRA

-511 ASVLS
+511 AAVLS
-516 HVQTKPLVAGVVA
+516 HVRTKPLVAGVIA
-529 VTLAASVMNQALLVR
+529 VTLAASVVNQALLVR

-557 FRETVDRVADQ
+557 FRETVDRVANQ

-582 YMGVTSVMCPDIPQT
+582 YMGVTSIMCPDIPQT

-622 WEIIFNNF
+622 WEIIFDNF

-644 LPRDISDLSQ
+644 LPRDIYDLSQ
-654 KDGFNLVEY
+654 KDGFNLVEC